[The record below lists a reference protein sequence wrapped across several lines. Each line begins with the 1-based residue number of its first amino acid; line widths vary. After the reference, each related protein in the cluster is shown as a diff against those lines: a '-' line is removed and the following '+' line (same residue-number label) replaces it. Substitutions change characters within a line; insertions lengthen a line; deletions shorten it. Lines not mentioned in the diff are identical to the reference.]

1 MSKPFVFKARLKVA
15 DLFHHANHV
24 EVFTTALLKRESVD
38 HFLLRVLGFCAL
50 SYNELTFLNQKS
62 DKSMPDVWC
71 ENENQD
77 VVLALYASELE
88 LEDLARLSKLYE
100 KLIILSIEA
109 EPWFN
114 EISAHLIQFHNI
126 SVFSIDRTFI
136 EKLKD
141 NLTNSIHWDI
151 LIEQNSMSVSD
162 KVGYYQ
168 TEVKQLSNRS

>member
-1 MSKPFVFKARLKVA
+1 
-15 DLFHHANHV
+15 
-24 EVFTTALLKRESVD
+24 
-38 HFLLRVLGFCAL
+38 
-50 SYNELTFLNQKS
+50 
-62 DKSMPDVWC
+62 MPDVWC

-77 VVLALYASELE
+77 VVFALYASELE

-136 EKLKD
+136 EELKD

-162 KVGYYQ
+162 KIGYYQ
-168 TEVKQLSNRS
+168 TEVKQLC